1 MIHPTKFAALHWRE
15 INKDFCQRKGP
26 TRGPIFFYSSSHVK
40 LLGVCIS
47 TKYHPIYFLKM
58 CIANN
63 HPWMIFSAYTL
74 HIRFKKSI
82 SLRWQKWSLH
92 SSNSNNFATS
102 LIPLT
107 PPFKGFVR
115 FIRYV
120 TLHSLRYTSFVSLCF
135 IRFALLCFTSFTF
148 ASFRQALPDSTR
160 FAHSV
165 RFASLHSFR
174 FAPLIPFHS
183 THSVSL
189 HLFHLLHPMKG
200 VIRSILWSFF
210 IVSVLT
216 RSTKT
221 LRLELYLMKETSV
234 FDDD

>member
-1 MIHPTKFAALHWRE
+1 MGTTKN
-15 INKDFCQRKGP
+15 I
-26 TRGPIFFYSSSHVK
+26 
-40 LLGVCIS
+40 
-47 TKYHPIYFLKM
+47 
-58 CIANN
+58 
-63 HPWMIFSAYTL
+63 
-74 HIRFKKSI
+74 
-82 SLRWQKWSLH
+82 LRWYLVLILYIFGLKKASTRVDKTDRFTPQ
-92 SSNSNNFATS
+92 NSNNFATS

-120 TLHSLRYTSFVSLCF
+120 TLHSLRFTSFVSLCF
-135 IRFALLCFTSFTF
+135 IRFALLRFNFIHF

-189 HLFHLLHPMKG
+189 HSFHLLHPMKG

-216 RSTKT
+216 RSTET